1 MELFSNGV
9 VHARDHVLTHA
20 PLMQPL
26 LRLRRSWVGAET
38 IACNFRALTHGLGG
52 VCTVNSSDFILQGKH
67 AMIIRNSVITHIS
80 VGVCAVAVLLTGCA
94 TATQEQKGAGTG
106 ALIGAVAGQVLG
118 RDSKSTAIGA
128 GLGAL
133 GGYIWSKQME
143 DKKRAMEQATAG
155 TGTVVTQTADN
166 QLKLSIPNDI
176 SFDTGRADIK
186 PNLRPILDQF
196 AQGLSQQ
203 PSMEVRI
210 VGHTDNT
217 GSDAINNPLSVNRAQ
232 SARDYLVARGVSAS
246 RIAIDGRGSREP
258 LADNGTAEGRARNRR
273 IDIFLAER
281 GQR

>member
-1 MELFSNGV
+1 MTTPNS
-9 VHARDHVLTHA
+9 VLTH
-20 PLMQPL
+20 M
-26 LRLRRSWVGAET
+26 G
-38 IACNFRALTHGLGG
+38 LT
-52 VCTVNSSDFILQGKH
+52 
-67 AMIIRNSVITHIS
+67 
-80 VGVCAVAVLLTGCA
+80 VCAVAVLLTGCA

-133 GGYIWSKQME
+133 GGYIWSKNME

-203 PSMEVRI
+203 PGMEVRI

-232 SARDYLVARGVSAS
+232 SARDYLVARGVSS
-246 RIAIDGRGSREP
+246 NRIVIDGRGSREP
-258 LADNGTAEGRARNRR
+258 IADNSTEAGRARNRR

-281 GQR
+281 ATGR